1 MSNDG
6 IRAARDK
13 SSVCSG
19 EPERTPEDDKRGHR
33 DRSADQLERQ
43 PSLHPPSLMHT

>member
-1 MSNDG
+1 MPDDG

-13 SSVCSG
+13 SSVCRG

-33 DRSADQLERQ
+33 DGGANQLERQ
-43 PSLHPPSLMHT
+43 PSLHPPSWVHT